1 MSKAENEQMMDML
14 IEYGYLST
22 ERVIKAFKN
31 VDRADFAPEEYRK
44 GCYEDTPLPIGR
56 GQTISA
62 PSMVAIMSEKLD
74 AKAGQKILEIG
85 AGSGYQAAILAE
97 IIGSKGK
104 LFTVERIKE
113 VADNAKKVLGKY
125 KNVKLIVGDGTLG
138 YKKEA
143 PFDRIIV
150 TAASPKIP
158 EPLVEQL
165 KEGGKMLI
173 PIGNYLFGQELDL
186 ITKVKGKIKEEF
198 VTGVVFVPLI
208 GKYGAS
214 EPPSP

>member
-1 MSKAENEQMMDML
+1 MSKTENEQMVDML
-14 IEYGYLST
+14 VEYGYLST
-22 ERVIKAFKN
+22 ERVIKAFKKT
-31 VDRADFAPEEYRK
+31 DRAKFIAPE
-44 GCYEDTPLPIGR
+44 YEESAYDDQPLPISNN
-56 GQTISA
+56 QTISA

-74 AKAGQKILEIG
+74 CQPGMKILEIG

-113 VADNAKKVLGKY
+113 VFDKSKKVLGKY
-125 KNVKLIVGDGTLG
+125 KNVKLILGDGTFG

-150 TAASPKIP
+150 TAASPKVP
-158 EPLVEQL
+158 PPLLEQL

-173 PIGNYLFGQELDL
+173 PIGDNLFGQQLNL
-186 ITKVKGKIKEEF
+186 YTKEKGKVKEEF
-198 VTGVVFVPLI
+198 VTGCVFVPLI
-208 GKYGAS
+208 GKYGVQ
-214 EPPSP
+214 EEL

>member
-1 MSKAENEQMMDML
+1 MSKAENEQMVEML
-14 IEYGYLST
+14 VNYGYLST
-22 ERVIKAFKN
+22 ERVIKAFKK
-31 VDRADFAPEEYRK
+31 VDRADFVPEEYRK
-44 GCYEDTPLPIGR
+44 GCYEDTPLPIGKS
-56 GQTISA
+56 QTISA

-113 VADNAKKVLGKY
+113 VADNAKKVLVKY
-125 KNVKLIVGDGTLG
+125 KSVKLIVGDGTLG

-143 PFDRIIV
+143 PYGRIIV

>member
-31 VDRADFAPEEYRK
+31 VDRADFAPEEYGK
-44 GCYEDTPLPIGR
+44 GCYEDTPLPIGKS
-56 GQTISA
+56 QTISA

-113 VADNAKKVLGKY
+113 VANNAKKVLGKY

-138 YKKEA
+138 YEKEA

-150 TAASPKIP
+150 TAAAPQIP
-158 EPLVEQL
+158 EPLIEQL
-165 KEGGKMLI
+165 KEDGILEI
-173 PIGNYLFGQELDL
+173 PVGDYLYGQELIL
-186 ITKVKGKIKEEF
+186 AKKKKGKVEQEF

-208 GKYGAS
+208 GKYGVK
-214 EPPSP
+214 EDFI

>member
-1 MSKAENEQMMDML
+1 MSISENSKMVDML
-14 IEYGYLST
+14 AEQGCVAT
-22 ERVIKAFKN
+22 QRVIDALKK
-31 VDRADFAPEEYRK
+31 VDREDFAPVEQK
-44 GCYEDTPLPIGR
+44 PPAYEDTPLPIGN

-74 AKAGQKILEIG
+74 AQPGMKILEIG

-125 KNVKLIVGDGTLG
+125 KNIKLIVGDGTLG
-138 YKKEA
+138 LKKEA

-158 EPLVEQL
+158 EPLIEQL
-165 KEGGKMLI
+165 KENGILEI
-173 PIGNYLFGQELDL
+173 PVGDHLYGQELIL
-186 ITKVKGKIKEEF
+186 AKKKKGKVEQEF

-208 GKYGAS
+208 GKYGVK
-214 EPPSP
+214 EDFI

>member
-74 AKAGQKILEIG
+74 CRPGMKILEIG